1 MTGEGRMSGL
11 VLLALPP
18 GLFIMMLNV
27 NYDYVMLLFTDPLGQ
42 QMVAGGLIM
51 QAFGAWWIN
60 KIITI
65 KV

>member
-1 MTGEGRMSGL
+1 MSGL

-18 GLFIMMLNV
+18 GLLLMMLKI
-27 NYDYVMLLFTDPLGQ
+27 NYDYIMLLFTEPMGQ
-42 QMVAGGLIM
+42 QMLAGGLVM

>member
-1 MTGEGRMSGL
+1 MSGV
-11 VLLALPP
+11 VLLGLPP
-18 GLFIMMLNV
+18 ALFILMLKV
-27 NYDYVMLLFTDPLGQ
+27 NYDYIMLLFTEPLGQ
-42 QMVAGGLIM
+42 QMLAGGLVM

>member
-1 MTGEGRMSGL
+1 
-11 VLLALPP
+11 
-18 GLFIMMLNV
+18 MMLKV
-27 NYDYVMLLFTDPLGQ
+27 NYDYIMLLFTEPMGQ
-42 QMVAGGLIM
+42 QMLAGGLVM